1 MRACPKPAMPQEPPA
16 WVRNISTT
24 TRLVDTASTPI
35 LLKAVG
41 AHRIDPT
48 LLITHRFK
56 FDDALAS

>member
-1 MRACPKPAMPQEPPA
+1 MPQEPPA